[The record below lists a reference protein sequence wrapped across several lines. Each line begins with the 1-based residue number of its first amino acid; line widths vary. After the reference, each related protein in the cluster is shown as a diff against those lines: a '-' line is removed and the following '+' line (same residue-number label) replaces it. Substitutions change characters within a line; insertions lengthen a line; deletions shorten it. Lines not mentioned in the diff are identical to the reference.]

1 MALSLPPPVY
11 EAFDDRSVDEPED
24 ARGSFRASARI
35 DSKERCCCLRAQ
47 LFFLSP
53 ELLQMQDIGYQ
64 NLDKLGRDDGHVPSW
79 LGGLTK
85 SKPALQP
92 PQPGNRS
99 FRRGCPSRCHR
110 AAKTGRGRKPPR
122 PAPLADPL
130 VCPPDHRQD
139 LSPRL
144 GRSRERAVCFS

>member
-1 MALSLPPPVY
+1 MILMASLHSNGF
-11 EAFDDRSVDEPED
+11 AK
-24 ARGSFRASARI
+24 I
-35 DSKERCCCLRAQ
+35 

-64 NLDKLGRDDGHVPSW
+64 KLDKLGRDDGHVPSW

-110 AAKTGRGRKPPR
+110 AAKTGRGRKTPHG
-122 PAPLADPL
+122 ADGERR
-130 VCPPDHRQD
+130 DG
-139 LSPRL
+139 L
-144 GRSRERAVCFS
+144 GEAC

>member
-1 MALSLPPPVY
+1 MA
-11 EAFDDRSVDEPED
+11 
-24 ARGSFRASARI
+24 ARPMPRAE
-35 DSKERCCCLRAQ
+35 ER
-47 LFFLSP
+47 FFLSP

-122 PAPLADPL
+122 PAPLADPH
-130 VCPPDHRQD
+130 VRPPGHRPD

-144 GRSRERAVCFS
+144 GVSLERAR